1 MDKDRIQGTKEGSEI
16 QLRVVDVVVDTQVT
30 LQVGDEMEMDLE
42 DDLPA

>member
-1 MDKDRIQGTKEGSEI
+1 LDKDRIQGTKEGSEI